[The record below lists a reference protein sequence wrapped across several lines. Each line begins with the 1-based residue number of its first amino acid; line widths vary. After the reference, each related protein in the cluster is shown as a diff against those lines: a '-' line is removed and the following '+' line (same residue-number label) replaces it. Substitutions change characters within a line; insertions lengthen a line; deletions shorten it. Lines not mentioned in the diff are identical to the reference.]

1 MDSSQ
6 GAKPGPLRGLRIV
19 EFAGIGPAPYAGML
33 LADLGADVIRI
44 DRYDAGL
51 ADPGHRVLGRGRR
64 SLALNLKQPAAI
76 ALVRRLLRDSDA
88 LIEGFRPGVM
98 ERLGLGPSE
107 CRDINPRLVFGRV
120 TGWGQE
126 GPLANAP
133 GHDINYIA
141 ITGLLNA
148 IGTRDSGPVAPLNL
162 LGDFAGGGLFL
173 AFGVLAGILE
183 ARNSGQGQV
192 VDAAMVDGAS
202 SLGSLIWGMRSGGF
216 WPGARGENML
226 DGGSHFYGVFE
237 CADGKWVTLAS
248 IEPPFYAA
256 LLQALE
262 LDPTRFRSQ
271 MDPRDWTALRA
282 DVAAAIRRRTRDE
295 WSSRLEGSDV
305 CFAPVLDFDEALRH
319 PHNLARTAFEEFEG
333 MVYPAAAPRFSRTPG
348 AAAVPAGQAG
358 EDGRRILADFGFS
371 KEEIAG
377 LESAGVV
384 RPPSDRDMSAGG

>member
-6 GAKPGPLRGLRIV
+6 GAKLGPLRGLRIV

-173 AFGVLAGILE
+173 AFGVLAAILE

-248 IEPPFYAA
+248 IESEATTRTTCDRAIQSIAA
-256 LLQALE
+256 TVTPCRRARPHGTLARCALGTAPRSCPSSE
-262 LDPTRFRSQ
+262 LGATASQ
-271 MDPRDWTALRA
+271 GRITSSVTAT
-282 DVAAAIRRRTRDE
+282 AAATPAHANTA
-295 WSSRLEGSDV
+295 SSR
-305 CFAPVLDFDEALRH
+305 R
-319 PHNLARTAFEEFEG
+319 
-333 MVYPAAAPRFSRTPG
+333 PG
-348 AAAVPAGQAG
+348 
-358 EDGRRILADFGFS
+358 
-371 KEEIAG
+371 
-377 LESAGVV
+377 
-384 RPPSDRDMSAGG
+384 